1 MYYVG
6 TMENAPSVEITGTN
20 ARTLRCFISPELDPT
35 NQDIAC
41 GMTQMQPG
49 TCSDCRAHP
58 EGEMF
63 ICVSGEGH
71 VRIGNEVIA
80 LAPHTVVYVPKNTI
94 HQLFADR
101 DTPMQLYWV
110 LTPPFGGDKLV
121 CDLARQNAAGEK
133 SDSILLGGRS
143 D

>member
-6 TMENAPSVEITGTN
+6 TMENAPFVEIPGPN
-20 ARTLRCFISPELDPT
+20 ARILRCFISPELDPT

-49 TCSDCRAHP
+49 ACSDCREHP
-58 EGEMF
+58 EGELF
-63 ICVSGEGH
+63 ICISGEGH
-71 VRIGNEVIA
+71 VCIRNEMIQ
-80 LAPHTVVYVPKNTI
+80 LTPHTVVFVPPNTV

-101 DTPMQLYWV
+101 DKPMQIYWV

-133 SDSILLGGRS
+133 PESILLNNTS
-143 D
+143 